1 MSNSERPS
9 VSTAANN
16 SPLPKDVLIIRY
28 VDLASGPSIRLEVVA
43 AIGRL
48 LDAPGQS
55 QPLSS
60 LVSSPTS
67 AQALLIWLSSDEA
80 SRFWSVKD
88 DVIISHRRCEKHV
101 LVGTRHLLR
110 DLNTLASTPRPPR
123 LTDLDTVWQAAA
135 HLIEQTHID

>member
-1 MSNSERPS
+1 MSSSEKLS
-9 VSTAANN
+9 ANTSTND
-16 SPLPKDVLIIRY
+16 SSFLDGVLIIRY
-28 VDLASGPSIRLEVVA
+28 ADLSPDPLIRLEVVA

-123 LTDLDTVWQAAA
+123 LTDLDTAWQAAA

>member
-1 MSNSERPS
+1 MSSSEKLS
-9 VSTAANN
+9 ANTSTND
-16 SPLPKDVLIIRY
+16 SSFLDGVLIIRY
-28 VDLASGPSIRLEVVA
+28 ADLSPDPLIRLEVVA